1 MEFSLNFECD
11 GKLFQVNE
19 NIRISTSYYA
29 KYKLHY
35 DLKYY
40 SRNDQTIIHAD
51 QESGASKQ
59 LDFKTIPWKRKQQ
72 PTPVFL
78 PGKSMDRGSLVG
90 YNLWG
95 HKELDTAERLNNSKV
110 TFIILESRQIVKV
123 KVIDSQYYTGVLFY
137 PFVYLSCTG
146 SLLLLAGCLQLHR
159 AGAALQLRCVTS
171 HGGGFS
177 SCAAQVM
184 GHGLSSCGTQAQLPS
199 NVRSLPRLGVETMS
213 PALAGGFLNHWITR
227 EVLHRDFKQ

>member
-1 MEFSLNFECD
+1 MDFSLSFECN

-29 KYKLHY
+29 KYKLHS

-59 LDFKTIPWKRKQQ
+59 LDFRMIPWRRKRQ

-78 PGKSMDRGSLVG
+78 PGKSMDRGAWWAIVYG
-90 YNLWG
+90 VT
-95 HKELDTAERLNNSKV
+95 ELDMAEQLNNSKV
-110 TFIILESRQIVKV
+110 TVIILESRQIVKV

-137 PFVYLSCTG
+137 SFVYRSCAG

-159 AGAALQLRCVTS
+159 AEATLQ
-171 HGGGFS
+171 
-177 SCAAQVM
+177 
-184 GHGLSSCGTQAQLPS
+184 
-199 NVRSLPRLGVETMS
+199 SLLLV
-213 PALAGGFLNHWITR
+213 
-227 EVLHRDFKQ
+227 RDFSWRWLLSLWSTGYGAWAQYLSHTGLVAPQHEESSQIGGRNHVPCIGRWIL

>member
-1 MEFSLNFECD
+1 MDFSLNFACD

-40 SRNDQTIIHAD
+40 SRNDQTIIHAN
-51 QESGASKQ
+51 QESGAFKQ
-59 LDFKTIPWKRKQQ
+59 LDFKMISWRMATHS
-72 PTPVFL
+72 VFL

-90 YNLWG
+90 YSLRG
-95 HKELDTAERLNNSKV
+95 LKELDTAERLNNSKV
-110 TFIILESRQIVKV
+110 TFIILESRQIAKV

-137 PFVYLSCTG
+137 PFVYLSCAG
-146 SLLLLAGCLQLHR
+146 SLLLLVGCLQLHR
-159 AGAALQLRCVTS
+159 AGATLYLRCVTS
-171 HGGGFS
+171 HGVGFS
-177 SCAAQVM
+177 SCAAQIM
-184 GHGLSSCGTQAQLPS
+184 GHGLSTCGTRAQLPR